1 MSDIESIPYFEKP
14 ILFFEQGA
22 FRKQLQKR
30 NAIVVFKE
38 AIAEVNEQFDLRF
51 REGENIRRLIYDR
64 ATFIDCLLHYAWH
77 LFQWSDGIALLAVGG
92 YGRGELHPYSDIDIL
107 VLTENDELLNQGPQ
121 SNIESIQNF
130 VTLLW
135 DFGLAI
141 GHSVRSIPQCIELA
155 KDDITIA
162 TNLMEC
168 RTLAGS
174 AKLQLLL
181 QAHTS
186 ADKIWTAAEFFR
198 AKYQEQ
204 YERHKKHNH
213 TEYNLEPNIKN
224 APGGLRDIQ
233 TISWVAK
240 RFFGVNNF
248 KLLAGRGLFTDEE
261 YNILLAGEEDL
272 WKVRYALHMLAG
284 RAEERLLFDYQK
296 EIAKLLGYQ
305 DDDSKLAVESFMR
318 WYYRTVLALR
328 EVNDVML
335 HYLDEVILQAG
346 QHSEAKV
353 INDRFQRVDNYIEV
367 THENVFRD
375 SPSALLEI
383 FVLLGL
389 DRSLVGVR
397 ASTIRLIREHRHL
410 INDDYRS
417 DPDNQHLFLTLLR
430 SPVGLVT
437 QLRRMKR
444 YGVLGLYLPEFG
456 RVTGQMQHDLF
467 HIYTVDA
474 HTLLVIKFMR
484 RFRQAGAEERFP
496 IASHV
501 MRRLPKQELLYI
513 AGLYHD
519 IAKGRG
525 GDHSELGAVD
535 AREFCERHG
544 LSKRETNLIAWL
556 VEKHLLMSTVSQKQD
571 ISDPD
576 VIHNFALEVGDQ
588 TRLDYLYAL
597 TVADMNA
604 TNPDVWNSWRA
615 SLMRQLYIET
625 KRALRRGLENP
636 VDAQELIEETRH
648 NALAKLEDKG
658 ISEEQ
663 AQSFWQD
670 MDEEYFLRENHID
683 IAWQTEAILQH
694 RQQDNE
700 DEEPLILVSET
711 TSHGYEGATQVFLR
725 VKDQANIFAAA
736 ATAISQL
743 GLNIVDARI
752 YTDSSGYTID
762 TFYILDENGNS
773 LGNDDSSTQ
782 KIEEALK
789 EELALVGEYSDI
801 IKRRT
806 ARELKYFAMPTRT
819 SINTDFRSGHTV
831 LEVTSPDRP
840 GFLAII
846 AAAFSEFGIQIQ
858 NAKITTLGERVEDV
872 FFISD
877 ANGQPL
883 SDPKIC
889 EDLQATICRRLDRQV
904 QKEAG

>member
-1 MSDIESIPYFEKP
+1 MSDIDAIPYFEKP

-30 NAIVVFKE
+30 NAISVFKE

-51 REGENIRRLIYDR
+51 REGENIRHLIYDR

-77 LFQWSDGIALLAVGG
+77 LFSWSEGIALLAVGG

-107 VLTENDELLNQGPQ
+107 VLTEDDEILNQGPQ
-121 SNIESIQNF
+121 SNIENIQNF

-162 TNLMEC
+162 TNLMEA

-174 AKLQLLL
+174 ARLQLLL

-186 ADKIWTAAEFFR
+186 ADKIWTAADFFR
-198 AKYQEQ
+198 AKYTEQ

-248 KLLAGRGLFTDEE
+248 KQLAGRGLFTDEE

-272 WKVRYALHMLAG
+272 WRVRYALHMLAG

-305 DDDSKLAVESFMR
+305 DDTRLGVENFMR

-346 QHSEAKV
+346 QHSQPSQ

-367 THENVFRD
+367 THDKVFEQT
-375 SPSALLEI
+375 PSALLEI

-410 INDDYRS
+410 IDEDFREN
-417 DPDNQHLFLTLLR
+417 PDNQHLFLTLLR

-444 YGVLGLYLPEFG
+444 YGILGLYLPEFG

-484 RFRQAGAEERFP
+484 RFREEGAAERFP

-501 MRRLPKQELLYI
+501 MKRLPKQELLYI

-519 IAKGRG
+519 IGKGRG

-544 LSKRETNLIAWL
+544 LSKRETRLIAWL

-636 VDAQELIEETRH
+636 VDAQELLEETRH
-648 NALAKLEDKG
+648 NALAKLADKG
-658 ISEEQ
+658 INEEQ

-670 MDEEYFLRENHID
+670 MDDEYFLRESHID
-683 IAWQTEAILQH
+683 IALQTEAVLKH
-694 RQQDNE
+694 REQEN
-700 DEEPLILVSET
+700 DEEPLIQISET
-711 TSHGYEGATQVFLR
+711 TTHGYEGATQVFLR
-725 VKDQANIFAAA
+725 VKDQANVFAAA
-736 ATAISQL
+736 AIAFSQL
-743 GLNIVDARI
+743 GLSIVDARI

-762 TFYILDENGNS
+762 TFYVLDENGNS
-773 LGNDDSSTQ
+773 LGEDEASKN
-782 KIEEALK
+782 KILQALK

-846 AAAFSEFGIQIQ
+846 AEAFTEFGIQLL

-872 FFISD
+872 FFISNAD
-877 ANGQPL
+877 GQPL
-883 SDPKIC
+883 SDPKLC

-904 QKEAG
+904 QKEAS

>member
-1 MSDIESIPYFEKP
+1 MSNIDAIPYFEQP
-14 ILFFEQGA
+14 ILFFEQNA
-22 FRKQLQKR
+22 FRKQLKKR

-38 AIAEVNEQFDLRF
+38 AIAEVNQQFDLRF

-64 ATFIDCLLHYAWH
+64 ATFTDCILHYAWH
-77 LFQWSDGIALLAVGG
+77 LFSWHEGISLLAVGG

-107 VLTENDELLNQGPQ
+107 ILAENDDLLDHDSQA
-121 SNIESIQNF
+121 NIESIQSF

-135 DFGLAI
+135 DFGLDI
-141 GHSVRSIPQCIELA
+141 GHSVRSISQCIELA
-155 KDDITIA
+155 KEDITIA
-162 TNLMEC
+162 TNLMEA

-186 ADKIWTAAEFFR
+186 ADKIWTAADFFK

-272 WKVRYALHMLAG
+272 WRVRYALHMLAG

-296 EIAKLLGYQ
+296 EIATLLGYK
-305 DDDSKLAVESFMR
+305 DDDIHLAVENFMR

-346 QHSEAKV
+346 QHSQATA

-367 THENVFRD
+367 THEKVFQE

-389 DRSLVGVR
+389 DRTLVGVR

-410 INDDYRS
+410 IDDDYRS
-417 DPDNQHLFLTLLR
+417 NADNQHLFLTLLR
-430 SPVGLVT
+430 SPAGLVS

-484 RFRQAGAEERFP
+484 RFRQADAAERFP

-544 LSKRETNLIAWL
+544 LSKRETRLIAWL

-571 ISDPD
+571 ISDPE

-604 TNPDVWNSWRA
+604 TNPDIWNSWRA

-636 VDAQELIEETRH
+636 VDAQELMEETRH
-648 NALAKLEDKG
+648 NALAKLEDKN
-658 ISEEQ
+658 ISEAQ
-663 AQSFWQD
+663 AQSFWKD
-670 MDEEYFLRENHID
+670 MDDEYFVRETHID
-683 IAWQTEAILQH
+683 IAWQTEAILEH
-694 RQQDNE
+694 RKKPENE
-700 DEEPLILVSET
+700 KPLILVSET
-711 TSHGYEGATQVFLR
+711 SSHGHEGATQVFLR

-736 ATAISQL
+736 ATAFSQL
-743 GLNIVDARI
+743 NLNIVDARI

-762 TFYILDENGNS
+762 TFYLLDEDGHALSDNAENR
-773 LGNDDSSTQ
+773 D
-782 KIEEALK
+782 KICRALE
-789 EELALVGEYSDI
+789 EELALVDEYSEV

-806 ARELKYFAMPTRT
+806 ARELKYFAMPTRCI
-819 SINTDFRSGHTV
+819 INNDIISGHTV
-831 LEVTSPDRP
+831 VEVTSPDRP

-846 AAAFSEFGIQIQ
+846 ATVFTELDLQIQ

-872 FFISD
+872 FFISSND
-877 ANGQPL
+877 GQPL
-883 SDPKIC
+883 SDPKLC
-889 EDLQATICRRLDRQV
+889 KDLQTTICRRLDRQV
-904 QKEAG
+904 QQEAS